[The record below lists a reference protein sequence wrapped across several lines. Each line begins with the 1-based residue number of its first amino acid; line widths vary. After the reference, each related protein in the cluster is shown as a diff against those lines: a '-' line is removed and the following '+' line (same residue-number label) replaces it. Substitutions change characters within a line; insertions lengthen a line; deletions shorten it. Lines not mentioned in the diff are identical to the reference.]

1 MYVVTLVNKKSNT
14 DKSFVFVFFF
24 LPYRLLALNLISGVP
39 FFFNGPGALD
49 DDGEEL

>member
-14 DKSFVFVFFF
+14 DKSFFFFFF

>member
-14 DKSFVFVFFF
+14 DKSCLFFF

-39 FFFNGPGALD
+39 FFFNGPGAVD